1 MQRMVDAAEG
11 ARLPARNRGAG
22 RVRRVRHV
30 CIHVAEAMGLVALAA
45 VALLAFRLSSGPIY
59 LAWLHDRVA
68 SGLQDRVG
76 GAYVVELGPTYVMHD
91 SWGVG
96 LGFRNLRLLDREGR
110 TVLSAPRGKI
120 GLAPFSALIGDV
132 EVRRVE
138 LDELG
143 LRLRV
148 AADGSL
154 SIAAAGSDS
163 AAPIALPSKASGLES
178 LNVAAL
184 IRAGADAMAGAS
196 HALDRLTLANARFEI
211 DNEALGRSV
220 SYRDFN
226 LDFNRSGDQGEARIA
241 ATGPAGRWTI
251 TARAGVG
258 GQTTLA
264 LEARDISLAD
274 LETFA
279 KKPPPLFAEGPI
291 AFRLD
296 SRLAPDGAIQSLSG
310 RFALGAGTVRINN
323 PDALPFLMDEA
334 SGGIAWDDAKKRLDI
349 DKLTLLAGETSL
361 RVSGWVAP
369 PADASGAWTTRLEA
383 KDAHFGPE
391 RQGENPVALDSIV
404 AEMRFLPR
412 ESRFV
417 IDNLSAEGPTFDGSL
432 SAEVD
437 PEGQRQSLKLRLN
450 LRPSVTQ
457 DALRLWP
464 QFINPDVRD
473 WASHNMHGGKL
484 EGVMVANWSA
494 DDLDAMNHKRAVAP
508 DSVHGTFTTH
518 GVGVDLLPG
527 LPPMISAS
535 GTGLFT
541 GHVFRVVAD
550 RATMDLTPT
559 RRIFADN
566 LVFEIPDIT
575 PRPIVDARAKA
586 HLTGTAESLADLL
599 NREPLRKQAGV
610 QIDPATVKG
619 QAEGDLALDLKLGK
633 TAKPEDSQFHA
644 SGSLSNL
651 TLDKFVGPEKLD
663 QGSLTFVADR
673 DTLKMNGD
681 GELFGSA
688 AHIDAL
694 RAPGEDGSATLT
706 ATLEQATRV
715 KRGLN
720 LGWLTGP
727 LPIKLKAPLSRAS
740 ADVEIDL
747 TAAGVDNPIPGV
759 AKAAGKPGKATFQ
772 IKPSLEGASVS
783 NLAIDFG
790 TVSVRG
796 SAEVSVDGAIQS
808 ARITQARLSP
818 GDSVQA
824 EVVNTATAVK
834 ATVRGTTLD
843 ARPIIKAVTDERSPS
858 RAPGKDFDLDMK
870 IGSVTGA
877 NRQSISGLELNLSQR
892 DGDDRLAYLKGRLGQ
907 GTLAAGCG
915 PDGLLRLT
923 TSDAGALAKFADLY
937 TRLEGGN
944 LDLVLQ
950 TGGETSSGEATVTNF
965 ALRDEP
971 AFRQLVAAAPA
982 AVPGRPVD
990 AQLARFEKA
999 TIAFAHSPGALDI
1012 KDAVIYN
1019 PYMGLTTEGTVDFAR
1034 NAIDV
1039 SGTFVP
1045 AYAVNTLLGKIP
1057 LVGVLL
1063 GGGKN
1068 EGLFAISYRAQ
1079 GPLNDP
1085 KLTISPLSA
1094 IAPGIL
1100 RKILG
1105 AVDGTGGRSLS
1116 GQAAEAPMSP
1126 SARSPLR

>member
-1 MQRMVDAAEG
+1 M
-11 ARLPARNRGAG
+11 
-22 RVRRVRHV
+22 
-30 CIHVAEAMGLVALAA
+30 
-45 VALLAFRLSSGPIY
+45 
-59 LAWLHDRVA
+59 
-68 SGLQDRVG
+68 
-76 GAYVVELGPTYVMHD
+76 
-91 SWGVG
+91 
-96 LGFRNLRLLDREGR
+96 
-110 TVLSAPRGKI
+110 
-120 GLAPFSALIGDV
+120 
-132 EVRRVE
+132 
-138 LDELG
+138 
-143 LRLRV
+143 
-148 AADGSL
+148 
-154 SIAAAGSDS
+154 
-163 AAPIALPSKASGLES
+163 
-178 LNVAAL
+178 
-184 IRAGADAMAGAS
+184 
-196 HALDRLTLANARFEI
+196 
-211 DNEALGRSV
+211 
-220 SYRDFN
+220 
-226 LDFNRSGDQGEARIA
+226 
-241 ATGPAGRWTI
+241 
-251 TARAGVG
+251 
-258 GQTTLA
+258 
-264 LEARDISLAD
+264 
-274 LETFA
+274 
-279 KKPPPLFAEGPI
+279 
-291 AFRLD
+291 
-296 SRLAPDGAIQSLSG
+296 SG

-323 PDALPFLMDEA
+323 PDALPFLIDEA
-334 SGGIAWDDAKKRLDI
+334 SGGITWDDAQKRLNL
-349 DKLTLLAGETSL
+349 DKLTVLAGETSL
-361 RVSGWVAP
+361 SASGWVAP

-383 KDAHFGPE
+383 KDARFGPE
-391 RQGENPVALDSIV
+391 RRGENPVRLDSIV
-404 AEMRFLPR
+404 AQMRFLPR
-412 ESRFV
+412 ESRFI
-417 IDNLSAEGPTFDGSL
+417 IDNLSARGPTFDGML

-437 PEGQRQSLKLRLN
+437 PEGQRESLKLRLE

-457 DALRLWP
+457 DAVRLWP

-473 WASHNMHGGKL
+473 WASHNMRGGKL
-484 EGVMVANWSA
+484 EGTMVANWSA
-494 DDLDAMNHKRAVAP
+494 DDLDAMEHKRAVAP
-508 DSVHGTFTTH
+508 DSVHGAFSTR

-535 GTGLFT
+535 GTGSFT
-541 GHVFRVVAD
+541 GHVFRVAAD
-550 RATMDLTPT
+550 RATMDLSPT

-566 LVFEIPDIT
+566 LVFEIPDT
-575 PRPIVDARAKA
+575 SPRPIVDAHAKA
-586 HLTGTAESLADLL
+586 HLTGTADSLADLL
-599 NREPLRKQAGV
+599 NREPLRKEAGV

-644 SGSLSNL
+644 SGLLSNL

-663 QGSLTFVADR
+663 QARMTFVADR
-673 DTLKMNGD
+673 DTLEMNGD

-706 ATLEQATRV
+706 TTLAEATRV

-740 ADVEIDL
+740 AEVEIDL
-747 TAAGVDNPIPGV
+747 TPAGVDNPIPGV
-759 AKAAGKPGKATFQ
+759 VKPAGKPGKATFQ
-772 IKPSLEGASVS
+772 IKPSPEGASVS

-790 TVSVRG
+790 AVSVRG
-796 SAEVSVDGAIQS
+796 SAQVAVDGAIQS

-824 EVVNTATAVK
+824 EVVNTATGVK
-834 ATVRGTTLD
+834 ATVHGASLD
-843 ARPIIKAVTDERSPS
+843 ARPMIKAAADERAPS

-870 IGSVTGA
+870 IGSVNGA
-877 NRQSISGLELNLSQR
+877 NRQSISGFELNLSQR
-892 DGDDRLAYLKGRLGQ
+892 DGEDRLAYLKGRLGQ
-907 GTLAAGCG
+907 GTLAAGRG
-915 PDGLLRLT
+915 SDGLLRLT
-923 TSDAGALAKFADLY
+923 ASDAGALAKFTDLY

-944 LDLVLQ
+944 LDLTLQ
-950 TGGETSSGEATVTNF
+950 IGGETNSGEATVTNF

-982 AVPGRPVD
+982 AAPGRPVD
-990 AQLARFEKA
+990 PQLAQFEKA
-999 TIAFAHSPGALDI
+999 KIAFVRSPGALDI

-1019 PYMGLTTEGTVDFAR
+1019 PNMGLTTEGTVDFAH

-1105 AVDGTGGRSLS
+1105 AVDGTGGRSSS
-1116 GQAAEAPMSP
+1116 GEAVAAPMS
-1126 SARSPLR
+1126 SSGRSPMR